1 MLILNGLLATRVN
14 VASKVVSF
22 PSTCTSRDL
31 RLSCDFG
38 HRSRV
43 GFSCPVRTVEA
54 AVLDGFGDVF
64 GLDRVGAFEVGDGAG
79 DFQDAVVGAG
89 AEALLGHG
97 AFEQAFAIGG
107 EGEW

>member
-1 MLILNGLLATRVN
+1 M
-14 VASKVVSF
+14 
-22 PSTCTSRDL
+22 
-31 RLSCDFG
+31 
-38 HRSRV
+38 
-43 GFSCPVRTVEA
+43 
-54 AVLDGFGDVF
+54 DGFGDVF

-107 EGEW
+107 ERACGADASGTLNRADYGITYGDKYGFKMDVKLAIQVEAMRAS